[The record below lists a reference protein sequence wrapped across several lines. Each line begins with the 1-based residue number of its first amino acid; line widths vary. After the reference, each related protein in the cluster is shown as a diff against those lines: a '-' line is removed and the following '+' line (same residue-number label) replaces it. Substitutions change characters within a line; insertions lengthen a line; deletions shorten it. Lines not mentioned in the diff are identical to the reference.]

1 MKTIHL
7 ITFTSETHKGTITEK
22 HTELLDRLKEE
33 YDVNL
38 INIRN
43 IDRLTEKD
51 FKLIFIASGSVEHT
65 IINNYEHL
73 PHPLFLLIDGYNNS
87 LSAAMEL
94 KAWANSQSIKANI
107 LYAGNEDIIEQINT
121 LYRIHTSLNNIKG
134 KKIGVIG
141 TPSQW
146 LVSSS
151 VNYLL
156 AQRRW
161 GVEYIDISTDEVID
175 EYKNTNNDEVGELAA
190 EIAARA
196 EMCIEATPDDLLKD
210 LRMYKAIKSVIE
222 KYKLDAI
229 TINAYKIFEQIKTSC
244 CVALSMLNNEGIPA
258 ISEGDLQSVFTAMAI
273 KELTGETAFSGNV
286 SKIVPDENNV
296 MLAGCTISTDITD
309 SYIIRSHY
317 ESGVSVAIQGTINP
331 GQEVTIVKCGGESLD
346 EYFVSKGETVP
357 FEQDE
362 RFCRTQIM
370 VNMKNPVS
378 YFTSNPIGNHHLL
391 IKNDYSKLIKCF
403 FKYTNSKRVK

>member
-7 ITFTSETHKGTITEK
+7 ITFSSETHKGTITDK
-22 HTELLDRLKEE
+22 HTELLEILKTE

-43 IDRLTEKD
+43 IDRLTDYD
-51 FKLIFIASGSVEHT
+51 FKLIFIASGNVEHT
-65 IINNYEHL
+65 IINNYEYL
-73 PHPLFLLIDGYNNS
+73 PHPLFFLIDGFNNS

-94 KAWANSQSIKANI
+94 KAWANSQSIKAHI
-107 LYAGNEDIIEQINT
+107 LYAENNDIIEQVNT
-121 LYRIHTSLNNIKG
+121 LYKIHTALKNIKG

-141 TPSQW
+141 TPGQW

-175 EYKNTNNDEVGELAA
+175 EFKKITDDEVGESAA
-190 EIAARA
+190 ELASRA
-196 EMCIEATPDDLLKD
+196 EMCIEAIPDDLLKD
-210 LRMYKAIKSVIE
+210 LRIYKAIKNVIT
-222 KYKLDAI
+222 KYGLDAV
-229 TINAYKIFEQIKTSC
+229 TLNAYKVFEQTGTSC
-244 CVALSMLNNEGIPA
+244 CSALSMLNNEGIPA
-258 ISEGDLQSVFTAMAI
+258 ISEGDLQSVFTALAI

-286 SKIVPDENNV
+286 SKIVTDNNTV
-296 MLAGCTISTDITD
+296 TLSGCTISTAITD

-317 ESGVSVAIQGTINP
+317 ESGTSVAIQGTIDP

-357 FEQDE
+357 AEHDE
-362 RFCRTQIM
+362 RFCRTQIT
-370 VNMKNPVS
+370 VKMKNPVS

-391 IKNDYSKLIKCF
+391 IRNDYSKLIKNF